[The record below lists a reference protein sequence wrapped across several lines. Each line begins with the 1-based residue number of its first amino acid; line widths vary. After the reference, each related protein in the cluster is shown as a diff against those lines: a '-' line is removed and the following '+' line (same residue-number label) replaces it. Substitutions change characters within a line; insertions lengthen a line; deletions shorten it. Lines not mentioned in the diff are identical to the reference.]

1 MKTSFVL
8 LTTLTLTACNLIK
21 MPGGTSTAPTAPG
34 PTAAHS
40 PDAPPSRPVGDLAQ
54 YYSSLKLAP
63 LYHLINDEREDQI
76 YARAKSDVGRDR
88 LWQSPNPDPAWILMW
103 RNQDWTNASDNA
115 EAMTQAAFNRAWEA
129 SCVAEATSIRKLH
142 AQLASRMAPD
152 LARIDGLANYYER
165 MAGYV
170 ALAAQFE
177 AEAAANGIAIDKDPS
192 GPVGFRVT
200 ILTHAVAFHQQS
212 RHAWAEFPWA
222 RFASAARVHRDDGGR
237 ELTDD
242 AAFERARYC
251 ASVADR
257 GGISTTAFT
266 RFWPDGHMSA
276 KRVAWPTVSGDERA
290 NQTRAKALVAET
302 QAKLETKPGARLETI
317 EKLFGVSAP
326 GGEPKL
332 AAFRELRVTAIK
344 GDSVKVTR
352 SDSESYQ
359 YACRTTNRIDRI
371 DDNNRVIYQQNCKS
385 GARDYRLDADL
396 TFDELPPNITLAIGD
411 VISFEADV
419 QKDASKKLLDSP
431 ARQKHLRTMVLAG
444 RQLDRVQRGKD
455 SLTW

>member
-1 MKTSFVL
+1 MKTSFAL
-8 LTTLTLTACNLIK
+8 LSALTLSACNLVQ
-21 MPGGTSTAPTAPG
+21 MPGGTSTGPSAPTA
-34 PTAAHS
+34 AAPRN

-54 YYSSLKLAP
+54 YYGSLKLAP

-76 YARAKSDVGRDR
+76 YERAKTDVGRDR

-129 SCVAEATSIRKLH
+129 SCVAEAASTRKVH
-142 AQLASRMAPD
+142 TQLAGKMAPE
-152 LARIDGLANYYER
+152 LVRVDGLANYYER

-177 AEAAANGIAIDKDPS
+177 AEAGANGIAIDKDPS

-212 RHAWAEFPWA
+212 RHAWSEFPWA
-222 RFASAARVHRDDGGR
+222 KFPSAARVRRDDGGR

-251 ASVADR
+251 GTVAGR
-257 GGISTTAFT
+257 GGLTTTAFT

-276 KRVAWPTVSGDERA
+276 RRVMWPTVSGDERA
-290 NQTRAKALVAET
+290 NKARAQTLVKET
-302 QAKLETKPGARLETI
+302 QAKLATKPGARVENI
-317 EKLFGVSAP
+317 EKLFGLSAP

-332 AAFRELRVTAIK
+332 AGFRDFKVTAVK
-344 GDSVKVTR
+344 GGTVKVTR
-352 SDSESYQ
+352 SDTESYQ

-371 DDNNRVIYQQNCKS
+371 DDNNRVIYQQNCKW
-385 GARDYRLDADL
+385 GAHDYRLDAEL
-396 TFDELPPNITLAIGD
+396 AFDELPPNVTLAVGD
-411 VISFEADV
+411 VINFEADV
-419 QKDASKKLLDSP
+419 QKDTSKKLKDSP
-431 ARQKHLRTMVLAG
+431 AKQEHIRTMVLAG

-455 SLTW
+455 SLSW